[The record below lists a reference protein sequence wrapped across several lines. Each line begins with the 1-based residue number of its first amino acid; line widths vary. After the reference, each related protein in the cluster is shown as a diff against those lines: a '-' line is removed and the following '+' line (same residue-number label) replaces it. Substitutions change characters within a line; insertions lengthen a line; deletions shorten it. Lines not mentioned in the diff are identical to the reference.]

1 MEGRKVRKYRS
12 GFTRLILTNKMYNQG
27 GGVKGQQPAEASSS
41 SSSCHVKQHAGG

>member
-27 GGVKGQQPAEASSS
+27 GGQRSTAS
-41 SSSCHVKQHAGG
+41 GGLLLLLLVSR